1 MDEIVMV
8 NGLYGSIIDSRK
20 MVGYCHYHCA
30 AMTVKTMKQHE
41 CLKKQC
47 NSFERQQA
55 HDFWRQ
61 HEQRKEW
68 RKANKIHSV

>member
-1 MDEIVMV
+1 MDDFVMI
-8 NGLYGSIIDSRK
+8 NGLYGSVIDSRK

-30 AMTVKTMKQHE
+30 AMTVKTMKRHE

-47 NSFERQQA
+47 NSFERQQT

-68 RKANKIHSV
+68 RKANKAQAV